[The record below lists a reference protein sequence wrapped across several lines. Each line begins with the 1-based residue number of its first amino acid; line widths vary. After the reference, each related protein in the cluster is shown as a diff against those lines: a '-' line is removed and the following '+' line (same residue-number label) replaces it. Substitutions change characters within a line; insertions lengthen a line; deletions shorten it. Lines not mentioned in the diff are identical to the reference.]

1 MLKNDKFYHYLL
13 SFWGFQ
19 WWQAKW
25 GRSQKEAFEE
35 KFLWGGWQNNVSHRR
50 REAYF
55 QEFGFMS
62 YGNTAK
68 LEGSMTFD
76 EEMKDLFAK
85 AAKASRKQEK

>member
-1 MLKNDKFYHYLL
+1 MHIRTKRGRKVKMLKNDRFYHYLFKL
-13 SFWGFQ
+13 LRGFS

-35 KFLWGGWQNNVSHRR
+35 KFLWGGWQNNAPQRG

-62 YGNTAK
+62 HGNTAK
-68 LEGSMTFD
+68 FEGSM
-76 EEMKDLFAK
+76 EQ
-85 AAKASRKQEK
+85 S